1 MELSGFSV
9 SEYGVFDSRMKFSLP
24 DGTVTRERP
33 VQEFELELYADAQP
47 ERFSLNGQPVN
58 IPAGTLLVAKPG
70 YTRHSR
76 LHFRC
81 YYIHILPTSTP
92 VCSALAAL
100 PDLIRLPAPEDA
112 ISLFRELLR
121 VDPDRGAAEELDF
134 QARVLRLLQYVFEVS
149 AIRTGAFPQKDL
161 HRNGYA
167 LHRSAEYMRE
177 NYAEDLS
184 LAALASMT
192 HLSPAYYQKQFTA
205 LYGMSPGQYLL
216 SCRLDAAKLLIL
228 EQEASLAEVA
238 ESCGFSSQSY
248 FGKQFRR
255 HTGLT
260 PTEYRRQMLGRMQ
273 L

>member
-33 VQEFELELYADAQP
+33 VQEFELELYSDAQP

-100 PDLIRLPAPEDA
+100 PDLIRLPEPEKV
-112 ISLFRELLR
+112 INLFRELLR
-121 VDPDRGAAEELDF
+121 LEPAGGAPEELRF
-134 QARVLRLLQYVFEVS
+134 QMCILQLLQHLFEIS
-149 AIRTGAFPQKDL
+149 AGNAETLPQRNL
-161 HRNGYA
+161 HGNNLA
-167 LHRSAEYMRE
+167 LQRCAEYMRE

-205 LYGMSPGQYLL
+205 LYGMSPGQYLI
-216 SCRLDAAKLLIL
+216 SCRLNGAKLMLL
-228 EQEASLAEVA
+228 EQETSLAEIA
-238 ESCGFSSQSY
+238 ADCGFSSQSY

-255 HTGLT
+255 YTGLT
-260 PTEYRRQMLGRMQ
+260 PSEYRRQMLGRMQ
-273 L
+273 P